1 MNRRRGVEDDSS
13 DEDQPG
19 QTTTE
24 AASLSHEANS
34 SAGQDASSH
43 RAGEDGDDDD
53 DDENNSSEEGDGDKL
68 SDANRDSSDESS
80 DENEDEIAKV
90 REGFIVDSDED
101 DEEENSGHSK
111 ASRKRRRHKK
121 DIKVQLDEDDLDL
134 LGISQGRNGDVDSN
148 GAGADRFKRLKKAS
162 EAPRRKGL
170 DAMFDD
176 DASNNRSD
184 SDGEDEDL
192 GSDSRQRHRHGT
204 HRRQRE
210 FDDFIESDVNSEDE
224 DDALR
229 REEQEE
235 IGYRRPRRDAG
246 GSRSGLT
253 AVGDLVGLDEEKL
266 SEIQEVFG
274 DGEMYD
280 WALQGEEELADVAS
294 HPPNDEELQL
304 TDVFEP
310 SELAARMLTTEDN
323 QIRSEDLPERFQL
336 LRQRLQHSYDL
347 DDDAEYFEKKQWIA
361 DALLEYKKPLPELR
375 EPTRQAV
382 NQAIE
387 CISRNNLEV
396 PFIWHHR
403 QDYLVHFSSAAS
415 DAKRTQLLD
424 LDDLWRL
431 IDIDLDFHGLIERRR
446 AFSRL
451 EKQVDFAAVPSSLSA
466 DIENKL
472 AGFATEAT
480 SGVEYQ
486 DLVEYI
492 QFVASAQLRAAR
504 RHSRF
509 ATFDRIRDS
518 PTMEL
523 IDSLGINV
531 DRVASELAVAAS
543 EGAPSSSLPHRD
555 AILEPSQHDPA
566 LTPTELANELG
577 TGAVLEDAVNY
588 VAHALSYDPRLRRF
602 FRQQFEQNARVD
614 LVLTDD
620 GRRKI
625 TMNSP
630 FADLKYSHN
639 WTLEDLR
646 NQPATFLRMLRAEI
660 QGLLIVRLQFPQ
672 YKTTLF
678 KDYENLVAG
687 AETTSSS
694 DDSNVWTQA
703 RKRVVKAS
711 SRIIVPLVARNILQ
725 SLRAECI
732 RTLRYSVRSAFS
744 ARLNQAPY
752 KPPGYVLGT
761 IPRVLCISSGEGNH
775 TDAVIGAVVDEDG
788 HVSEV
793 FKLGDERSQGFK
805 EELLKNVRDVRP
817 DVVGV
822 AGFTPAARRLF
833 QNIKSIIV
841 DGAQLTTGPEDAE
854 QALAVVWVQDEVARL
869 YRHSERAAI
878 DFPDLV
884 PNARYCVAL
893 ARYLQNPLLEYAQ
906 LDSSQLRNL
915 ILHRDQTLLP
925 DEEFAWAVETAF
937 VDIVCMEGVDINQAV
952 RSNYHAATLPYV
964 SGMGPRKASGIIQSI
979 LARAKGGKMINR
991 TQLVLSEITSRII
1004 FMNCASFL
1012 RIPWSQSTATTDYD
1026 SDLAP
1031 EYLDTTRIHPED
1043 YELARKMCADA
1054 LELDEEDVEDVDAKQ
1069 GGVVG
1074 QLLTDDPEGKKLDE
1088 LVLEEYAEE
1097 LEQMFKQRK
1106 RITLELI
1113 RREIQDAYGELRS
1126 PMNALTPDEIFTMLT
1141 GETRESIQVGSV
1153 VSGTVRRVTGRQLVI
1168 SLSGGID
1175 GVAETGNISDDR
1187 SVPLVQQFAPGQA
1200 VQAEILAIDYGA
1212 LFAHVNTRHNAV
1224 LEAAKRY
1231 EEKVA
1236 EGKRDQ
1242 RHWNSAAEKRD
1253 AEIASRRSEHRQRQ
1267 LRVIKHP
1274 LFRPFSSKE
1283 AEAFL
1288 APLQRGDL
1296 VIRPSSI
1303 GMDHLVVTWKV
1314 SDQIYQHIDV
1324 LELDKPN
1331 EYALGRTLQIGPYR
1345 YTDLDE
1351 LVIMHVQSLARKVDE
1366 MSASEKFQK
1375 GNRKDV
1381 EKWLSAYTNAR
1392 PTQSVYAFCFDH
1404 RRPGYFFLCY
1414 MLGANQP
1421 IKELHVKVLPNG
1433 YELLKNAYTDVQS
1446 LTNGFKMMVQRSR
1459 V

>member
-1 MNRRRGVEDDSS
+1 MNRRRGVADESS
-13 DEDQPG
+13 DEDRPKPV
-19 QTTTE
+19 
-24 AASLSHEANS
+24 AADSTSTHKSSSTAQ
-34 SAGQDASSH
+34 SAGDH
-43 RAGEDGDDDD
+43 RGRRVGDGDGDD
-53 DDENNSSEEGDGDKL
+53 EHNSSEEGEGDRL
-68 SDANRDSSDESS
+68 SDANSDSSDESS
-80 DENEDEIAKV
+80 DDNEDEIAKV
-90 REGFIVDSDED
+90 RDGFIVYSDED
-101 DEEENSGHSK
+101 DEEETSSAKK
-111 ASRKRRRHKK
+111 ATRKRRRHKK
-121 DIKVQLDEDDLDL
+121 DTKVQLDEDDLDL
-134 LGISQGRNGDVDSN
+134 LGLSQGRNGETADS
-148 GAGADRFKRLKKAS
+148 GAGADRFKRLKRAS

-176 DASNNRSD
+176 DALNNRSA
-184 SDGEDEDL
+184 SDGEDESLD
-192 GSDSRQRHRHGT
+192 SDSRQGSRRGA

-210 FDDFIESDVNSEDE
+210 LDDFIESDVNSEDE
-224 DDALR
+224 YDALR

-246 GSRSGLT
+246 GVRPGLT
-253 AVGDLVGLDEEKL
+253 AIGDLVGLDEEKL

-280 WALQGEEELADVAS
+280 WALQGEEDLADVAS
-294 HPPNDEELQL
+294 RPPNDEELQL

-347 DDDAEYFEKKQWIA
+347 DDDAEYFEKKQWVA
-361 DALLEYKKPLPELR
+361 DALLEHKKPLPELR
-375 EPTRQAV
+375 EPTRQAA
-382 NQAIE
+382 NQVID

-415 DAKRTQLLD
+415 NAQRTQLLD
-424 LDDLWRL
+424 IDDLWRL
-431 IDIDLDFHGLIERRR
+431 VDLDLEFHGLIERRR
-446 AFSRL
+446 ALSRL
-451 EKQVDFAAVPSSLSA
+451 EKQVDFAAIPSALG
-466 DIENKL
+466 ENVQSKL
-472 AGFATEAT
+472 AGFVTEAT
-480 SGVEYQ
+480 SAVEYQ
-486 DLVEYI
+486 DLIEYI
-492 QFVASAQLRAAR
+492 QFVASSQLRAAR

-509 ATFDRIRDS
+509 AAFDRIREG

-523 IDSLGINV
+523 VESLGINTE
-531 DRVASELAVAAS
+531 RVATELAAATL
-543 EGAPSSSLPHRD
+543 EGVSSSSLPHRD
-555 AILEPSQHDPA
+555 AIIEPDQHDPA

-577 TGAVLEDAVNY
+577 SGAVPEDAITY
-588 VAHALSYDPRLRRF
+588 VAHAFSYDPRLRRF
-602 FRQQFEQNARVD
+602 FRHQFEQNARVD
-614 LVLTDD
+614 LNLTDD

-630 FADLKYSHN
+630 FADLKYSYN
-639 WTLEDLR
+639 WTLEELR
-646 NQPATFLRMLRAEI
+646 KQPATFLRMLRAEN
-660 QGLLIVRLQFPQ
+660 QGLVIVRLQFPQ
-672 YKTTLF
+672 YKTTLY
-678 KDYENLVAG
+678 KNYENLVAG
-687 AETTSSS
+687 VQTDTSTEGP
-694 DDSNVWTQA
+694 NEWNQA
-703 RKRVVKAS
+703 RQKVVKAS
-711 SRIIVPLVARNILQ
+711 SRLIVPLIARNILQ
-725 SLRAECI
+725 NLRADCIRSLRYE
-732 RTLRYSVRSAFS
+732 VRSAF
-744 ARLNQAPY
+744 ATRLNQAPY

-761 IPRVLCISSGEGNH
+761 VPRVFCISSGEGNH

-793 FKLGDERSQGFK
+793 FKLGDQHSQGFN
-805 EELLKNVRDVRP
+805 EELIKRVKDVRP

-822 AGFTPAARRLF
+822 AGFTPVARRLF

-841 DGAQLTTGPEDAE
+841 DGAQLMTGPEDAE
-854 QALAVVWVQDEVARL
+854 QALAVVWVKDEVARL
-869 YRHSERAAI
+869 YRNSERAAI

-906 LDSSQLRNL
+906 LDSSQLKNL
-915 ILHRDQTLLP
+915 VLHKDQALLP
-925 DEEFAWAVETAF
+925 DEEFSWAVETAF
-937 VDIVCMEGVDINQAV
+937 VDIVCMEGVDINQAA
-952 RSNYHAATLPYV
+952 RSSYHAATLPYV

-979 LARAKGGKMINR
+979 LSRAKGGKMINR
-991 TQLVLSEITSRII
+991 TQLVFSEITSRII

-1012 RIPWSQSTATTDYD
+1012 RIPWSKSTATSDYD
-1026 SDLAP
+1026 SDLGP
-1031 EYLDTTRIHPED
+1031 EYLDATRIHPED

-1054 LELDEEDVEDVDAKQ
+1054 LELDEEDVEDVDARE

-1113 RREIQDAYGELRS
+1113 RREVQDAYGELRL
-1126 PMNALTPDEIFTMLT
+1126 PMPALTSDEIFTMLT
-1141 GETRESIQVGSV
+1141 GETRESIQIGSI
-1153 VSGTVRRVTGRQLVI
+1153 VSGTVKRVTGRQLII

-1175 GVAETGNISDDR
+1175 GVAEAGNISDDR

-1200 VQAEILAIDYGA
+1200 VQAEVLAIDYGA
-1212 LFAHVNTRHNAV
+1212 LFAHVNTRHKAV
-1224 LEAAKRY
+1224 LEAAKRF
-1231 EEKVA
+1231 EEKTVEA
-1236 EGKRDQ
+1236 KRDQ
-1242 RHWNSAAEKRD
+1242 LHWNSTAEKRD
-1253 AEIASRRSEHRQRQ
+1253 ISIASRRSEHRQRQ

-1274 LFRPFSSKE
+1274 LFRPFSAKE

-1296 VIRPSSI
+1296 VIRPSSL

-1331 EYALGRTLQIGPYR
+1331 EYALGRTLQIGQYR
-1345 YTDLDE
+1345 YSDLDE
-1351 LVIMHVQSLARKVDE
+1351 LIIMHVQSMARKVDE
-1366 MSASEKFQK
+1366 MGTCEKFQK